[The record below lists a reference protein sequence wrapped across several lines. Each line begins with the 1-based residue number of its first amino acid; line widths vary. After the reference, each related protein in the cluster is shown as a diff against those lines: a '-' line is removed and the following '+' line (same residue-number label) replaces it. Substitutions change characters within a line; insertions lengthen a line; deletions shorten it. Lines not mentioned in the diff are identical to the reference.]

1 MARFIVV
8 HTPVTEL
15 TQDQIVD
22 GIRAMVA
29 SLEPETEWISSWYAP
44 EENKMFCEWEAPDE
58 EAIRASIGEM
68 LKLNPIETIYE
79 VIAVDPHL
87 FK

>member
-1 MARFIVV
+1 MASFIVV

-44 EENKMFCEWEAPDE
+44 EENKMFCEWEAPDK

-79 VIAVDPHL
+79 VIAVDPNL

>member
-29 SLEPETEWISSWYAP
+29 SLEPETEWISSWYAS

-58 EAIRASIGEM
+58 EAIRASIGEG

-79 VIAVDPHL
+79 VIAVDPNL

>member
-15 TQDQIVD
+15 TQNQIVD

-29 SLEPETEWISSWYAP
+29 SLEAETEWISSWYAP
-44 EENKMFCEWEAPDE
+44 EENKMFCEW
-58 EAIRASIGEM
+58 AIRASIGEG

-79 VIAVDPHL
+79 VIAVDPNL

>member
-8 HTPVTEL
+8 HTPMTEL

-44 EENKMFCEWEAPDE
+44 EENKMFCEWEATNE
-58 EAIRASIGEM
+58 EAIRASIGER

-79 VIAVDPHL
+79 VIAVDPNL